1 MRFSG
6 IYTKK
11 NDTSMPGNEPMEY
24 KVALQRASA
33 LCSRQE
39 QCSSQIREKLKHWE
53 VSAEDAQKI
62 IELLKREK
70 FLDDR
75 RYATFYV
82 RDKFRL
88 NHWGKIKMSV
98 MLAQKGIS
106 QEIIE
111 EAMKQIDPELYK
123 QSCTR
128 LISDKAA
135 TIKES
140 NPFKKKGKLFRY
152 AAQRGFEPDLIHQIL
167 SYI

>member
-1 MRFSG
+1 
-6 IYTKK
+6 
-11 NDTSMPGNEPMEY
+11 MEY
-24 KVALQRASA
+24 KVALQRAAA

-39 QCSSQIREKLKHWE
+39 QCSSQIRAKLNMWK

-62 IELLKREK
+62 IERLKSEQ
-70 FLDDR
+70 FLDDQ

-82 RDKFRL
+82 REKFRL
-88 NHWGKIKMSV
+88 NSWGKVKMSV

-106 QEIIE
+106 QENIE

-123 QSCTR
+123 QTCTR

-135 TIKES
+135 TINES
-140 NPFKKKGKLFRY
+140 NSFKRKGKLFRY
-152 AAQRGFEPDLIHQIL
+152 AAQRGFESDLIHQIL